1 MSKRKTRDRQLAKLA
16 ARRAAERRRRRRQR
30 LIALGLGV
38 LLIAGIA
45 AGVTAI
51 VLSRGGRKP
60 VATPTSPRPGVSASP
75 GSNCGY
81 KATDTS
87 GTDATPVP
95 PPTFSIDVN
104 KYFSASVQTSMG
116 TFTIQLFARQAPCT
130 VNSFI
135 YLAQKGFYD
144 GLTFHRI
151 VRDFVIQG
159 GDPLGTGAG
168 GPGYQFNDELKNDLT
183 YEIGSVAMA
192 NSGANTNG
200 SQWFVVT
207 GQDGVALPKSYTIFG
222 KVTEGLPVPIQISQV
237 ETNGGTGPDAE
248 QPVHE
253 VTINKITI
261 SESAAPP
268 SSPSPTATAS
278 GSSPKPTPSPS
289 PSPTP
294 EPTPT
299 ASASS

>member
-16 ARRAAERRRRRRQR
+16 ARRAADRRRRRRQR
-30 LIALGLGV
+30 LIALGLGI
-38 LLIAGIA
+38 LLLAGIGGGA
-45 AGVTAI
+45 TAL
-51 VLSRGGRKP
+51 VLSRGGKKP
-60 VATPTSPRPGVSASP
+60 VATPTSPKPGASASP

-87 GTDATPVP
+87 GTAETPVP

-104 KYFSASVQTSMG
+104 KYYSANVATSMG
-116 TFTIQLFARQAPCT
+116 TFTIQLFAKEAPCT
-130 VNSFI
+130 VNSFV
-135 YLAQKGFYD
+135 YLAQRGFYN

-168 GPGYQFNDELKNDLT
+168 GPGYQFNDELNNDLK

-207 GQDGVALPKSYTIFG
+207 GQNGVGLPKSYSIFG
-222 KVTEGLPVPIQISQV
+222 KVTDGLPVPLQISQV
-237 ETNGGTGPDAE
+237 ETKGGTGPDKE

-261 SESAAPP
+261 SESATP
-268 SSPSPTATAS
+268 SPAPSPTATAS
-278 GSSPKPTPSPS
+278 GSAPAPT

>member
-30 LIALGLGV
+30 LIALGLGIV
-38 LLIAGIA
+38 LLAGIA
-45 AGVTAI
+45 AGATAI
-51 VLSRGGRKP
+51 FLSRGGKKA

-81 KATDTS
+81 KATGTS

-104 KYFSASVQTSMG
+104 KYYSANVATSMG
-116 TFTIQLFARQAPCT
+116 AFTIQLFAKEAPCT
-130 VNSFI
+130 VNSFV
-135 YLAQKGFYD
+135 YLAQRGFFD

-159 GDPLGTGAG
+159 GDPQGTGAG
-168 GPGYQFNDELKNDLT
+168 GPGYQFNDELKNDLK

-207 GQDGVALPKSYTIFG
+207 GQQGVALPKSYTIFG
-222 KVTEGLPVPIQISQV
+222 KVTEGLPVPLGISQV
-237 ETNGGTGPDAE
+237 ETKGGSGPEAE
-248 QPVHE
+248 QPVHP

-261 SESAAPP
+261 SESATPP
-268 SSPSPTATAS
+268 
-278 GSSPKPTPSPS
+278 PS
-289 PSPTP
+289 PSPTSSAAAP
-294 EPTPT
+294 TPSPTPT
-299 ASASS
+299 ASAST